1 MSKKAVEITHI
12 CDLSDLDDDIFGFED
27 TIRLGAETISVS
39 KKAVEIT
46 HICDLSDLDDDIFGF
61 EDTIR
66 LGAETISVS
75 KENS

>member
-1 MSKKAVEITHI
+1 
-12 CDLSDLDDDIFGFED
+12 
-27 TIRLGAETISVS
+27 VS
-39 KKAVEIT
+39 EKAVEIT

-75 KENS
+75 KEGS